1 MAQGAGAIPVKSMT
15 YEWRLKCFCEGMTNS
30 TFSTFSTFSSFDA
43 SGCLSCERCAHLLRG
58 HESMKAEQAKVR
70 QELDE
75 VKHFPDSVSARQLRL
90 KAEELNTLLMEA
102 REVYAEH
109 RASHRR
115 AVEVTAHAEELVAA

>member
-1 MAQGAGAIPVKSMT
+1 MAQGAVAIAVNSMT
-15 YEWRLKCFCEGMTNS
+15 YEWRFKCICQGMTN
-30 TFSTFSTFSSFDA
+30 STFSTFSSFDA
-43 SGCLSCERCAHLLRG
+43 SGCLSCERCAQLLLE
-58 HESMKAEQAKVR
+58 HESLKAEQARVR

-109 RASHRR
+109 RAGHRR
-115 AVEVTAHAEELVAA
+115 AVEVKAHAEELVAV

>member
-1 MAQGAGAIPVKSMT
+1 MAQGTGAFPVKSMT
-15 YEWRLKCFCEGMTNS
+15 YEWRFKCFCQGMTNS
-30 TFSTFSTFSSFDA
+30 TFSTFDA
-43 SGCLSCERCAHLLRG
+43 NGCLSCERCAHLLRG
-58 HESMKAEQAKVR
+58 HESLKAEQAKVR

-115 AVEVTAHAEELVAA
+115 VVEAMAHAEELVAA